1 MLKKKLKLS
10 LVAFLIVSVM
20 FSFSLNFVSAT
31 ESEPVTT
38 SAEAS
43 NAAVT
48 SNDQEASTDESQ
60 DEDNSKANIEE
71 VSGDLYLFD
80 NNIEMNKYVDGSVF
94 IFGKKVKVTGQVN
107 GNLFI
112 FADSVEFDNCYVRS
126 SIFVCAK
133 DVVYNGYS
141 NDLYVACNKLQMT
154 YESYVIRDVKAT
166 SSEAII
172 KAAIGR
178 DLDLAANTVDF
189 GTNALKNSS
198 NESSENESNESN
210 ENKSTDDSPIIYG
223 NLRYSA
229 KKSLDLRDGIVE
241 GEVTYKKASATSGV
255 KISEIIIYLL
265 KAAVTAIVV
274 FLLLSKFASNFV
286 QELSNKSW
294 KNVLLALGIGLIS
307 ILAVT
312 IASSILVLTK
322 VGAILGIVL
331 MFILVLLALVST
343 SIVDIYV
350 AKLICNL
357 AKLDKKLY
365 EYLILAGIALL
376 IAALKYIPYAGSIL
390 SLLIIA
396 LGIGLLIYTLYK
408 MKKNK

>member
-10 LVAFLIVSVM
+10 LVAFLILSVM
-20 FSFSLNFVSAT
+20 FSFSLNFVTAT

-43 NAAVT
+43 DAAVT
-48 SNDQEASTDESQ
+48 SEDTETSTDENPNNEDSSQ
-60 DEDNSKANIEE
+60 ANIEE

-94 IFGKKVKVTGQVN
+94 LFGKKVKVTGKVN
-107 GNLFI
+107 GNLFV

-126 SIFVCAK
+126 SIFVCANN
-133 DVVYNGYS
+133 VVYNGYS
-141 NDLYVACNKLQMT
+141 NDLYATAQKLNMT
-154 YESYVIRDVKAT
+154 FDSYVIRDAKISA
-166 SSEAII
+166 SEVTI
-172 KAAIGR
+172 KSAIGR
-178 DLDLAANTVDF
+178 DLDLSAKNVDF
-189 GTNALKNSS
+189 GSKALK
-198 NESSENESNESN
+198 SSEDNTD
-210 ENKSTDDSPIIYG
+210 ENSENSETVEDVPIIYG
-223 NLRYSA
+223 NFRYSA
-229 KKSLDLRDGIVE
+229 KNSLDLKDGIVE
-241 GEVTYKKASATSGV
+241 GEVTYKKASSVSGV
-255 KISEIIIYLL
+255 KVSDVIIYLL

-274 FLLLSKFASNFV
+274 FLLLSKFAIKFID
-286 QELSNKSW
+286 ELSNKSW
-294 KNVLLALGIGLIS
+294 KNVLLALGIGIVS

-376 IAALKYIPYAGSIL
+376 IAAIKYIPYAGSIL
-390 SLLIIA
+390 SILIIT
-396 LGIGLLIYTLYK
+396 LGIGLLTYTIYK
-408 MKKNK
+408 MKKNS

>member
-10 LVAFLIVSVM
+10 LVAFLILSVM
-20 FSFSLNFVSAT
+20 FSFSLNFVTAT

-43 NAAVT
+43 DAAVT
-48 SNDQEASTDESQ
+48 SENTETSTDENQNNEDSSQ
-60 DEDNSKANIEE
+60 ANIEE

-94 IFGKKVKVTGQVN
+94 LFGKKVKVTGQVN
-107 GNLFI
+107 GNLFV

-126 SIFVCAK
+126 SIFVCANN
-133 DVVYNGYS
+133 VVYNGYS
-141 NDLYVACNKLQMT
+141 NDLYAAAQKLNMT
-154 YESYVIRDVKAT
+154 FDSYVIRDAKISA
-166 SSEAII
+166 SEATI
-172 KAAIGR
+172 KSAIGR
-178 DLDLAANTVDF
+178 DLDLSAKNVDF
-189 GTNALKNSS
+189 GSKALK
-198 NESSENESNESN
+198 SSEDNTD
-210 ENKSTDDSPIIYG
+210 ENSENSETVEDVPIIYG
-223 NLRYSA
+223 NFRYSA
-229 KKSLDLRDGIVE
+229 KNSLDLKDGIVE
-241 GEVTYKKASATSGV
+241 GEVTYKKASSVSGV
-255 KISEIIIYLL
+255 KVSDVIIYLL

-274 FLLLSKFASNFV
+274 FLLLSKFATKFV
-286 QELSNKSW
+286 DELSNKSW
-294 KNVLLALGIGLIS
+294 KNVLLALGIGISS
-307 ILAVT
+307 ILAVA

-350 AKLICNL
+350 TKLICSL
-357 AKLDKKLY
+357 AKLDMKLY

-376 IAALKYIPYAGSIL
+376 IAAIKYIPYAGSIL

-396 LGIGLLIYTLYK
+396 LGIGLLTYTIYK
-408 MKKNK
+408 MKKNN

>member
-60 DEDNSKANIEE
+60 DEDEDNSNANIEE

-198 NESSENESNESN
+198 NESSENESNEN
-210 ENKSTDDSPIIYG
+210 ESTDDSPIIYG

-229 KKSLDLRDGIVE
+229 KRSLDLRDGIVE

-331 MFILVLLALVST
+331 TFILVLLALVST

>member
-43 NAAVT
+43 NVAVT

-60 DEDNSKANIEE
+60 DEDEDNSNANIEE

-198 NESSENESNESN
+198 NESSENESNEN
-210 ENKSTDDSPIIYG
+210 ESTDDSPIIYG

-229 KKSLDLRDGIVE
+229 KRSLDLRDGIVE

-331 MFILVLLALVST
+331 TFILVLLALVST